1 MIPIMDTSTQLI
13 GARIRAARKIK
24 KLSQTELGIQTNL
37 DQGYISRLEN
47 GTAEGTPNQLN
58 HIARTLGISILELID
73 EPHKLPDD
81 DVKRELTAGEILDKK
96 DIPPGLLEL
105 AEDENVA
112 SAISINNSEWYTLS
126 TIELPTPISKDAYVQ
141 LLIAIRVAVAT
152 SSVTKT

>member
-1 MIPIMDTSTQLI
+1 MIPIMQTPTQLI
-13 GARIRAARKIK
+13 GARIRTSRKLK
-24 KLSQTELGIQTNL
+24 KLSQTELGIQTKL

-58 HIARTLGISILELID
+58 HIARTLGISILDLID
-73 EPHKLPDD
+73 EPHWLPPE
-81 DVKRELTAGEILDKK
+81 DVKRELTAAEILAEK
-96 DIPPGLLEL
+96 DMSPGLLEL
-105 AEDENVA
+105 AADENVA
-112 SAISINNSEWYTLS
+112 TAISITDSEWYTLS